1 MHVHDVRPKRQSRY
15 AIKVNV
21 CDDGVRPS
29 IERIF
34 EAMTKRML
42 AATRRRLTLSSRQL
56 LVAGIFIVV
65 VASTR
70 SSVDAASTAAAVTTG
85 PFHLVAVLPAVN
97 FSDWTVAF
105 QEAVSATAGQDG
117 SALRSPGVALSAAGG
132 VRTVVGEV
140 CAAVE
145 RHNVSAIVVVGDQ
158 DIINTVLVVARHLGV
173 PLLGYND
180 AERRA
185 AMSRVSAEFRQHF

>member
-1 MHVHDVRPKRQSRY
+1 MRDARQACQSKY
-15 AIKVNV
+15 TIKVNV
-21 CDDGVRPS
+21 CDDGQRPFN
-29 IERIF
+29 ERIF
-34 EAMTKRML
+34 EAMTKRKL
-42 AATRRRLTLSSRQL
+42 AASRRQLTLSSREV

-65 VASTR
+65 VASMCW
-70 SSVDAASTAAAVTTG
+70 SVDAASTAAAVTAG
-85 PFHLVAVLPAVN
+85 QFHLVAVLPAVN
-97 FSDWTVAF
+97 FSDWTAAF
-105 QEAVSATAGQDG
+105 QEAVSATAVQDG

-185 AMSRVSAEFRQHF
+185 AISPVSPRLRRQF

>member
-1 MHVHDVRPKRQSRY
+1 M
-15 AIKVNV
+15 
-21 CDDGVRPS
+21 
-29 IERIF
+29 
-34 EAMTKRML
+34 
-42 AATRRRLTLSSRQL
+42 
-56 LVAGIFIVV
+56 
-65 VASTR
+65 
-70 SSVDAASTAAAVTTG
+70 
-85 PFHLVAVLPAVN
+85 
-97 FSDWTVAF
+97 
-105 QEAVSATAGQDG
+105 QDG
-117 SALRSPGVALSAAGG
+117 SALRTPGVALSAAGG

-185 AMSRVSAEFRQHF
+185 AISPVSPRLHRQF